1 MNKNDNHNEAPM
13 SMMDDDEINAEE
25 QENMMDTSTVEN
37 GMQGI
42 SRIDHANIV
51 EPIPHPL
58 EELANEMNA
67 LILLTELLLPLL

>member
-42 SRIDHANIV
+42 STTDHANIV
-51 EPIPHPL
+51 EPIPPPH
-58 EELANEMNA
+58 EEPANEMNA
-67 LILLTELLLPLL
+67 VILLTELLLLLL